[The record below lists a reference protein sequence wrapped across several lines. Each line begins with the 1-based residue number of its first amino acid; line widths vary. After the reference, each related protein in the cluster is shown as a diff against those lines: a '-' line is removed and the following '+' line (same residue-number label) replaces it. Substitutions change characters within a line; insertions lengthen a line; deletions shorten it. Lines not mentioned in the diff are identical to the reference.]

1 MTVDQ
6 GRHVGVPY
14 NAKKWKFTIMDKDP
28 FVESQECLLELFREQ
43 HRIMSGSTRSIELT
57 LSVYIKVE
65 QILCF

>member
-6 GRHVGVPY
+6 GRHVGMPY

-57 LSVYIKVE
+57 LSV
-65 QILCF
+65 